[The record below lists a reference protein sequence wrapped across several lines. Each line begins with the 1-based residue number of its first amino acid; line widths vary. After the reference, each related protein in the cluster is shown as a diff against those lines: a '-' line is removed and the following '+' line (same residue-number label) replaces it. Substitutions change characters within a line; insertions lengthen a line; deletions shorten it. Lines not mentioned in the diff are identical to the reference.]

1 MSVVQE
7 MSKANTE
14 EFAVSS
20 FEFDAQSLL
29 QKVHC
34 NFSFSL
40 FVASLTLRF
49 RKPLGQATKNALYS

>member
-7 MSKANTE
+7 MSKVITE

-20 FEFDAQSLL
+20 FEFDVQSLL

-40 FVASLTLRF
+40 FVASLTLRL
-49 RKPLGQATKNALYS
+49 RIPLSQTTKNALYS